1 MEKKKIE
8 TEEGSEN
15 SLSIRDVLF
24 VLRRN
29 LILILAIVVIVTSCG
44 IAYSFIRKPNYTA
57 THVVMFDAS
66 DEQGSSTRNDVNA
79 MISYLETVLDFCDE
93 GVVLD
98 RASYYYTKYQNGNY
112 KSASDFIATIDKEAD
127 NYVVTSGGD
136 EHFEKSKIKV
146 SSLSDSSSTNFV
158 FTVSYTADDVQ
169 TAKDKVIILIYA
181 YGKEANLKKDDKGV
195 YFRDISV
202 NIGDRGYRD
211 CNIDL
216 SKKQITLVAGL
227 IGVVLAL
234 MVVYVKSALDK
245 TVKTKQDLEH
255 ITGTDILAT
264 IERIGGENNG

>member
-8 TEEGSEN
+8 TDEASES

-44 IAYSFIRKPNYTA
+44 IAYSFIRKPSYTA

-66 DEQGSSTRNDVNA
+66 DGQDSGTKNDVNA
-79 MISYLETVLDFCDE
+79 MIWYLDTVLDFCDK

-98 RASYYYTKYQNGNY
+98 RASYYYTTYQNGNY
-112 KSASDFIATIDKEAD
+112 ESASAFIAAMENEPD
-127 NYVVTSGGD
+127 NYVVSSGSE
-136 EHFEKSKIKV
+136 EHFVKSKIKV

-202 NIGDRGYRD
+202 NISDRGYRD
-211 CNIDL
+211 CNIDM

-227 IGVVLAL
+227 IGVLLAL
-234 MVVYVKSALDK
+234 LVVYVKSVLDK
-245 TVKTKQDLEH
+245 TVKTKHELEH

-264 IERIGGENNG
+264 IDRIGGENNG